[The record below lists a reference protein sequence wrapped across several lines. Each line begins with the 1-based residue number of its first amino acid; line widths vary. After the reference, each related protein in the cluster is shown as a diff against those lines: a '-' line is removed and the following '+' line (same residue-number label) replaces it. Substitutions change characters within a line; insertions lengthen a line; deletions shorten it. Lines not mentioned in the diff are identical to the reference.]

1 MKDDC
6 QAALERAYLYLDG
19 EVLTPEERLE
29 IRRHLEDC
37 PPCLERY
44 DVEQVV
50 TKLVARVRLTE
61 ACPDRVKDRIQN
73 LLEEA

>member
-1 MKDDC
+1 MTDDC
-6 QAALERAYLYLDG
+6 RAALERAYLYLDG
-19 EVLTPEERLE
+19 EVLTQEQRLE
-29 IRRHLEDC
+29 IRRHLEEC

-50 TKLVARVRLTE
+50 AKLVARVRGSET
-61 ACPDRVKDRIQN
+61 CPARVKERVQS

>member
-19 EVLTPEERLE
+19 EVLTQEQRLE
-29 IRRHLEDC
+29 IRRHLEEC

-44 DVEQVV
+44 DVEQLAA
-50 TKLVARVRLTE
+50 KLVGRVRGS
-61 ACPDRVKDRIQN
+61 ASCPDRVKHRVQG